1 MQSLKAKGG
10 ILPKKVFMNC
20 LNKKIIIIDNSNLSY
35 SGDDINGTIVR
46 GTESSLILLAEQFAR
61 MGIEVDYCNSIDDIK
76 KVKGVNYFNKKHI
89 NKNSIYN
96 LAIAISDANEFYRV
110 SSIKKAVFSNSNQP
124 IEKFIRKKQLL
135 PFLKFKPT
143 LITLCD
149 YQLKKRSFFTS
160 FYGKK
165 TIPITVDPKFL
176 DIKIDKDHL
185 PEKKVVYNI
194 RSNRNLDKLIK
205 IWCEKIFPINNE
217 FKLYITPNLI
227 EYTNYH
233 TSHNIFLRTIGTR
246 EEMIDELKDYR
257 ALTYLGH
264 KSDIFTLTAEEAIK
278 LCLPVVT
285 FGIGSLRERVTHMET
300 GFIAKNDQ
308 EFADYTIKLLND
320 DIFYLNLK
328 SKMSQIRKK
337 NNWEFIANEWIRFF
351 LNE

>member
-1 MQSLKAKGG
+1 
-10 ILPKKVFMNC
+10 
-20 LNKKIIIIDNSNLSY
+20 
-35 SGDDINGTIVR
+35 
-46 GTESSLILLAEQFAR
+46 
-61 MGIEVDYCNSIDDIK
+61 MGIYVDYCNSINVK
-76 KVKGVNYFNKKHI
+76 KNVNGVNYFNKNDI
-89 NKNSIYN
+89 NKNLTYD
-96 LAIAISDANEFYRV
+96 LAIVISDANEFERI

-124 IEKFIRKKQLL
+124 IEKFIRKKQLI
-135 PFLKFKPT
+135 PFLKHKPT

-149 YQLKKRSFFTS
+149 YQFKKRSFFTS

-176 DIKIDKDHL
+176 DINIDDNFI

-194 RSNRNLDKLIK
+194 RSNRNLDHLIK
-205 IWCEKIFPINNE
+205 IWCDKIYPINND

-227 EYTNYH
+227 DYQIYH
-233 TSHNIFLRTIGTR
+233 KQNNIFLRTIGSR
-246 EEMIDELKDYR
+246 SEMIEELKSYR

-285 FGIGSLRERVTHMET
+285 FGIGSLKERVTHDET

-308 EFADYTIKLLND
+308 EFADYTIKLLED
-320 DIFYLNLK
+320 DDFYLNLK
-328 SKMSQIRKK
+328 NKMKKKRKE
-337 NNWEFIANEWIRFF
+337 NNWDYIANQWTEFF

>member
-1 MQSLKAKGG
+1 MSY
-10 ILPKKVFMNC
+10 

-35 SGDDINGTIVR
+35 TGDDIDGTVVR
-46 GTESSLILLAEQFAR
+46 GTEASLILLAEQFIK
-61 MGIEVDYCNSIDDIK
+61 MGIKVDYCNSINHMK
-76 KVKGVNYFNKKHI
+76 KVNGVNYFNKKDI
-89 NKNSIYN
+89 DKNFTYN
-96 LAIAISDANEFYRV
+96 LAIAISDANEFDRV
-110 SSIKKAVFSNSNQP
+110 TSIKKAVFSNSNQP
-124 IEKFIRKKQLL
+124 IEKFIRKNQLI

-149 YQLKKRSFFTS
+149 YQFKKRSFFTS

-176 DIKIDKDHL
+176 NVKIDTNYL
-185 PEKKVVYNI
+185 PERKAVYNI

-205 IWCEKIFPINNE
+205 IWCEKIFPINDE
-217 FKLYITPNLI
+217 FKLYITPGLI
-227 EYTNYH
+227 DYNSYH
-233 TSHNIFLRTIGTR
+233 INNNIFLRTLGSR
-246 EEMIDELKDYR
+246 SEMIDELKNYR
-257 ALTYLGH
+257 GLTYPGH

-285 FGIGSLRERVTHMET
+285 FGIGSLKERVTHMET

-320 DIFYLNLK
+320 DSFYLNLK
-328 SKMSQIRKK
+328 RKMQKKRKE
-337 NNWEFIANEWIRFF
+337 NNWDFIANKWAEYF